1 MLKLI
6 KYLLI
11 IVFHGVMIVLLT
23 LTSQVGGLI
32 WFSVFFLWL
41 VFRFKTPFIFKFISF
56 LGAYLLAVMTIIP
69 TIAAKFGK
77 VPMPS
82 SMNGNLIPHNVLY
95 PLLNRNYVTP
105 KTLDILLKTADEVSD
120 VNPDLKLVYLDS
132 SFPFS
137 KEMPLPPHISHSNG
151 RKVDLC
157 FAYKKNGKL
166 TNKGSCLLGY
176 GNFVG
181 PDKGEYNQVEKCIS
195 SGHELYD
202 ASKYAGFVKYRNY
215 KFDEENTKLIIEKL
229 LDNAETSRI
238 YIETH
243 LKQRLGIQSKLV
255 RSAGCWAV
263 RHDDHIH
270 FQI

>member
-1 MLKLI
+1 MMKFF
-6 KYLLI
+6 KYIFVIL
-11 IVFHGVMIVLLT
+11 FHGMMIVLLT

-41 VFRFKTPFIFKFISF
+41 VFRFKTHFAIKLVSF
-56 LGAYLLAVMTIIP
+56 LGTYLLAVMTIVP
-69 TIAAKFGK
+69 TIAEKYGK

-82 SMNGNLIPHNVLY
+82 SKHGNLIPHSILY

-105 KTLDILLKTADEVSD
+105 KTLEVLERTADRVQK
-120 VNPDLKLVYLDS
+120 VNPELKLVYLDS

-151 RKVDLC
+151 RKVDLT
-157 FAYKKNGKL
+157 FAYTKDGK
-166 TNKGSCLLGY
+166 TINKGSCFTGY
-176 GNFVG
+176 GHFVG
-181 PDKGEYNQVEKCIS
+181 PENGEFNQVERCLS
-195 SGHELYD
+195 NGHKLYD
-202 ASKYAGFVKYRNY
+202 ASKYAGFGKKKDYT
-215 KFDEENTKLIIEKL
+215 FDAKNTKVIIDEL
-229 LDNAETSRI
+229 LKNPETSRI

-243 LKQRLGIQSKLV
+243 LKHRMNIASERV